1 MNGKLTYMAIK
12 KEIRDQI
19 VAQALNEIQFSRN
32 YKAGKIRNWQRN
44 EVLYYGAKQP
54 TESSRANV
62 DLSGMSEHVDTL
74 LSKVDNPLT
83 FKYVKRKE
91 SQRQRVDRLNAL
103 KRIDAN
109 KGFWDLKD
117 IAVKKQCIIYGRGI
131 FKYFA
136 DSADGKYK
144 SYLEPV
150 DVYDFLIDPSAG
162 GLDLEQARYMG
173 AFGVK
178 KTKAQLKQGVKDGI
192 YLKYEVEQ
200 LVNGTGNAGDTT
212 IQDVNKQPR
221 RRDQNVWTTTV
232 VNTPTDVNVFWE
244 WFTTFDDKRYY
255 LLMTEGGNAVRVVEL
270 KNLFASDLFPFWTYA
285 YVPDLTEFWT
295 PSPCDRVREMLLA
308 QGVSINQMLDNAE
321 QVNKPQRIVAVG
333 AIEDLATLKYRKDGI
348 IKVKGDI
355 DVNKAYQTIN
365 TPSITTPLKV
375 FETLEMIIQKA
386 SGVTAGAKGVSDD
399 DKVAV
404 YEGNQANVADRFGLF
419 NKSYSF
425 GYSAF
430 AKLYEHGVREHLNK
444 KEAIDIMGADGIDI
458 EFVSKRDIFRKGDE
472 FTVLVESSNAEL
484 MVSELEKKNKIA
496 FLSAEA
502 QNGNINPKK
511 ATEMKMQIAGF
522 NEEEIRQLMDTSEFG
537 DADLMSEAE
546 RDIESLIDG
555 KILKPN
561 RMANTAYKQ
570 RFVDYM
576 QDHEEDFDYET
587 MLRFFDY
594 IESLEPIIMANMARS
609 ANQQIAKEGLAN
621 PDMPNLMS
629 PETGQEM
636 PMGGM
641 PQSMDSQDIPA
652 LDANNQI

>member
-1 MNGKLTYMAIK
+1 MAIK
-12 KEIRDQI
+12 KEIRDAI
-19 VAQALNEIQFSRN
+19 VKQSLNEIMFSRN
-32 YKAGKIRNWQRN
+32 YKQGKIKNWQRN
-44 EVLYYGAKQP
+44 EKLYYGAKES

-62 DLSGMSEHVDTL
+62 DLSGMSEQVDTL

-83 FKYVKRKE
+83 FKFVKRKE
-91 SQRQRVDRLNAL
+91 SQRQRVERLNSL

-109 KGFWDLKD
+109 KGYWDLKD
-117 IAVKKQCIIYGRGI
+117 IAVKKQCIIYGRGV

-136 DSADGKYK
+136 DSADGRYC

-162 GLDLEQARYMG
+162 GLDIEKARYLG
-173 AFGVK
+173 AYGVK
-178 KTKAQLKQGVKDGI
+178 KSKADLRKGVRDGI

-200 LVNGTGNAGDTT
+200 LVNGTGNAGNTT
-212 IQDVNKQPR
+212 TEEVNKQPR

-232 VNTPTDVNVFWE
+232 INTPTDDYTFWE
-244 WFTTFDDKRYY
+244 WFTTYEGKRYY
-255 LLMTEGGNAVRVVEL
+255 ILMTEGGQAVRVVQLKDIFESEL
-270 KNLFASDLFPFWTYA
+270 YPFWTYA
-285 YVPDLTEFWT
+285 YTPDLTEFWT

-308 QGVSINQMLDNAE
+308 QQVSINQMLDNSE
-321 QVNKPQRIVAVG
+321 QINKPQRIVSVG
-333 AIEDLATLKYRKDGI
+333 AIEDLASLKYRKDGI

-355 DVNKAYQTIN
+355 DVNKAYQVIQTPSIN
-365 TPSITTPLKV
+365 TPLQV
-375 FETLEMIIQKA
+375 YDRLELIIQKS
-386 SGVTAGAKGVSDD
+386 SGVTAGAKGVSEE

-444 KEAIDIMGADGIDI
+444 KEAIDILGPDGIDI

-484 MVSELEKKNKIA
+484 MVSEVEKKNKIM
-496 FLSAEA
+496 FLSNEA

-537 DADLMSEAE
+537 DAELMSEAE
-546 RDIESLIDG
+546 RDIESLLDG
-555 KILKPN
+555 KIIKPN
-561 RMANTAYKQ
+561 KGATTAYKQ
-570 RFVDYM
+570 RFVDYIK
-576 QDHEEDFDYET
+576 DHEEDFDYET

-594 IESLEPIIMANMARS
+594 IESLEPIIMANMARQ
-609 ANQQIAKEGLAN
+609 ANMQIAKEGLAN

-629 PETGQEM
+629 PEMGQGVE
-636 PMGGM
+636 GM
-641 PQSMDSQDIPA
+641 PQSIDSQDIPA